1 MAKDCRRQGCL
12 SLEIVTGVKGAVG
25 VPTVCTTIRL
35 ADWPEGNYLNSDL
48 EKPEIGMRRGE
59 VLIGWAMQA
68 ECSESLAH

>member
-1 MAKDCRRQGCL
+1 MAKHSKRQSCH
-12 SLEIVTGVKGAVG
+12 SLEIIAAVKGAVG

-35 ADWPEGNYLNSDL
+35 ADWPDGNYMNSDL

-59 VLIGWAMQA
+59 VLIGWAGQA